1 MSRWVLGL
9 QKYDLST
16 LKLCMKRQNQQTFTQ
31 QWIQIWRRWG
41 SLHIE
46 NEASHNQ
53 QEEKEYIVIELLN
66 IARIVEESTI
76 GYYQ

>member
-1 MSRWVLGL
+1 
-9 QKYDLST
+9 
-16 LKLCMKRQNQQTFTQ
+16 MKRQNQQTMNS
-31 QWIQIWRRWG
+31 IWRRWG

-66 IARIVEESTI
+66 IARIVEESTT